1 MKSGLGPAQYGRNIG
16 SSGQTT
22 KECRPGL
29 DGKKEAVRAKM
40 TFKEL
45 PSFGRKN
52 IDLQKSSYIRDNNGV
67 TAN

>member
-1 MKSGLGPAQYGRNIG
+1 MGEILVAPGKRRRSAALGW
-16 SSGQTT
+16 T
-22 KECRPGL
+22 E
-29 DGKKEAVRAKM
+29 KKEAVRAKM